1 MQTQCQLGDLV
12 YEYNAPEDQNPT
24 VRAVVA
30 TETLG
35 GRYFTDWGSHAS
47 RRDITQSWPTMDA
60 AFFEALD
67 AKVAA
72 GGTQSFTDCNGT
84 DYTVICASL
93 TYQRTTPGGDAYL
106 GVVFKMMVVSS
117 P

>member
-1 MQTQCQLGDLV
+1 MQVQCVLGDLT
-12 YEYNAPEDQNPT
+12 YEYNAPDDQNPI

-35 GRYFTDWGSHAS
+35 GRYFTDWGSHPS
-47 RRDITQSWPTMDA
+47 RRDITQTWPVMDA
-60 AFFEALD
+60 SFYLD
-67 AKVAA
+67 LEAKVAA
-72 GGTQSFTDCNGT
+72 GGTQSFTDCDGT

-93 TYQRTTPGGDAYL
+93 TYQKKSPGGDAFL
-106 GVVFKMMVVSS
+106 GVSFKLMVVSS